1 MANNIR
7 KKYEPNCHL
16 TMNLRSRNKN
26 NNMIQYKGQCNVKE
40 RKIYAN
46 NRYDK
51 SKIRNEKYRSNRK
64 RSRSQFNDDCDSN
77 KENIPPRKRR
87 RKNSKWRNATKQP
100 NMYRNNNKNINN
112 ASNNS
117 HTQRIETDKEKQNE
131 LDEYITIINDKI
143 ND

>member
-1 MANNIR
+1 MANNRR
-7 KKYEPNCHL
+7 KKYEPNCDL
-16 TMNLRSRNKN
+16 RMNLRSRNN
-26 NNMIQYKGQCNVKE
+26 NNNRITYKGTCTE
-40 RKIYAN
+40 
-46 NRYDK
+46 DK
-51 SKIRNEKYRSNRK
+51 SKVYANSRFDKRNKRNGRYRSNRK
-64 RSRSQFNDDCDSN
+64 RTRSKINDDCDSN